1 MTRGLGIVGAAFV
14 VALGLAPISAQG
26 QQISACVN
34 NSSGTIHIVG
44 QNVSCGSNEMALT
57 WNIVGPQGPIGP
69 VGPAG
74 PTGATGPQGPAGPA
88 GAQGSTGLQGP
99 MGAPGA
105 TGATGPQGPQGPA
118 GGPLALSSFACSQDQ
133 LIPFL
138 SSINFGSN
146 GINNLGSGIS
156 TTGTQFNSI
165 LLQPA
170 PGVQPGIYQIQLSGT
185 GFTNQNNSVAFIVPY
200 LNGSANAAIAWPT
213 VLGLSGGFNVV
224 GGAHLVQVTQPNTT
238 LQFQFA
244 SDGNTTG
251 SCEIIITRLQ

>member
-26 QQISACVN
+26 QQIFACVN
-34 NSSGTIHIVG
+34 NSDGTTRIVA
-44 QNVSCGSNEMALT
+44 QNVTCRNNETKLV
-57 WNIVGPQGPIGP
+57 WNVAGPSGPIGP
-69 VGPAG
+69 VG
-74 PTGATGPQGPAGPA
+74 PTGATGPQGPAG
-88 GAQGSTGLQGP
+88 GV
-99 MGAPGA
+99 
-105 TGATGPQGPQGPA
+105 
-118 GGPLALSSFACSQDQ
+118 LALSSYTCSPDQ

-146 GINNLGSGIS
+146 GISLGSGIS
-156 TTGTQFNSI
+156 TMGVQFNSI
-165 LLQPA
+165 VL
-170 PGVQPGIYQIQLSGT
+170 QPGIYQIQLSGT
-185 GFTNQNNSVAFIVPY
+185 GFTNQSNSVAFIVPY

-224 GGAHLVQVTQPNTT
+224 GGAHLVQVTQLNTT

-251 SCEIIITRLQ
+251 SCELIITRLQ

>member
-26 QQISACVN
+26 QQIFACVN
-34 NSSGTIHIVG
+34 NSDGTTRIVA
-44 QNVSCGSNEMALT
+44 QNTTCRNNERSLA
-57 WNIVGPQGPIGP
+57 WNIAGPQGPMGS
-69 VGPAG
+69 AG
-74 PTGATGPQGPAGPA
+74 PTGATGPQRPAGPA
-88 GAQGSTGLQGP
+88 GAQGPTGPQGP

-156 TTGTQFNSI
+156 TMGVQFNSI
-165 LLQPA
+165 VL
-170 PGVQPGIYQIQLSGT
+170 QPGIYQIQLSGT
-185 GFTNQNNSVAFIVPY
+185 GFTNQSNSVAFIVPY

-224 GGAHLVQVTQPNTT
+224 GGAHLVQVTQLNTT

-251 SCEIIITRLQ
+251 SCELIITRFQ